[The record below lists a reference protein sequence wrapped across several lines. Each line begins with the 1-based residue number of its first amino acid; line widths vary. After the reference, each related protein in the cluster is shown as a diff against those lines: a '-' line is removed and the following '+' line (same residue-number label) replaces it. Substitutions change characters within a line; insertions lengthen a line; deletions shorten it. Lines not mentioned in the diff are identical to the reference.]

1 MSDPVTLTEA
11 HMGALMQE
19 RDWQREDSLLVR
31 RALTP
36 SATRLTPA
44 QAHEVARLL
53 VRRAER
59 SGNIEALLVG
69 TALLGKVDELAAAG
83 LGDDVIVEV
92 RASGAVTA

>member
-1 MSDPVTLTEA
+1 MTDPVTLTET
-11 HMGALMQE
+11 HMAGLLAE

-36 SATRLTPA
+36 STTRLTPA

-59 SGNIEALLVG
+59 AGNVEALLVG